1 MCIRDRLRSLLSSI
15 PAEQMS
21 EYTVRWPG
29 HIQMFIDYCERGGID
44 EEELERGWRYDPK
57 MPEFTWME
65 VFAEAHDGR
74 SMSWIVQDHGG
85 DDGHSMARCT
95 GLVTYCSIIEW
106 LNDPS
111 MLPPGVHA
119 PESLPSDVIARIV
132 AMLEK
137 EGVEIE
143 GPIIH

>member
-1 MCIRDRLRSLLSSI
+1 
-15 PAEQMS
+15 
-21 EYTVRWPG
+21 
-29 HIQMFIDYCERGGID
+29 
-44 EEELERGWRYDPK
+44 
-57 MPEFTWME
+57 
-65 VFAEAHDGR
+65 
-74 SMSWIVQDHGG
+74 MSWIVQDHGG